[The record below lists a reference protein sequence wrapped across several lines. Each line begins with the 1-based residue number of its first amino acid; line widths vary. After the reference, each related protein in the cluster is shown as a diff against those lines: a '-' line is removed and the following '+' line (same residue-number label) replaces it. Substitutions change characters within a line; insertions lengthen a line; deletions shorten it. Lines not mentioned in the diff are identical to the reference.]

1 MEHYSFPPSS
11 CFVSSCATLPNGDDM
26 LLDDPSDEST
36 APPMSLGSP
45 GSSLLEFYTAAAVD
59 AVPDCVV
66 GGGAAPLHPGLD
78 FHCMEDY
85 PEPAEVPPDANKRRS
100 GGVSGMGGRPLGTGL
115 RTRENFPRGA
125 LRILSEAM
133 QQLGTAIMLDDAF
146 LGDVPVAARD
156 KFGSLLRSWRHVPGK
171 EEIWAIPYLCGVTA
185 RFSVWGKTDHGR
197 RSICSTWISDNGAIR
212 CTCVG
217 SDTYSSDA
225 SVNRDSTCEHI
236 DVFAE
241 AVQNMSEALARPV
254 GIVKQWLFKAM
265 GSSSPT
271 GSAADGQ
278 ADDEAAVWRFHKD
291 IVVVVSLQRGSVIP
305 VPVYLPRKGVSCGFC
320 PLANLAG
327 CSHTRSAEQY
337 RSSAGNPAMPVSVA
351 NYVRSAVSTKP
362 ISLFNC
368 PESIT
373 FDRRVGELARRG
385 RVYVLE
391 APDVCTVCGAQ
402 MASALR
408 IPDKALAGILHSSL
422 GPCKM
427 EVMRRT
433 CDACNQVC
441 SRDGREN
448 KLILLSWTSG
458 CTVLWG
464 RRCAELVRSGS
475 HISDVINFYL
485 GEWRGL
491 RSAGLLPKE
500 NKPRAADTLRALILT
515 TMRLCV
521 VDPDFGL
528 YDCTV
533 CRLPS
538 GRYLVVTADG
548 ICLGYDAGST
558 PFSFEH
564 VCESAPFVNMKT
576 REGCMVLGEQARRI
590 LRHVLVPDDPA
601 AVTDRTLP
609 SSEMALSCIFPSAFG
624 SATPTM
630 DTLPA
635 AKSVRRLLGFI
646 WKIEAAAIPL
656 AESLLAA
663 YKGTKVKRLKEK
675 ERRVAM
681 AKELEA
687 SLVRWQADNPDAVAT
702 HAWTAAPAE
711 EDGKGGG
718 DDAGAE
724 ATGGAQGT
732 SANGGRGDGGRGPTS
747 TVKPRRKR
755 PKPKE
760 KVKPGEE
767 PALLI
772 PKPLLQPVMR
782 TLDSNDVD
790 HICRMALAFA
800 LDPVIDGL
808 KQRHF
813 AGLTAIS
820 ETLRGSEPRAHIERM
835 VAEATGKE
843 RGRFPMTREGQCLV
857 ELRHI
862 KVALQAAVL
871 VFDRVPAFAQAIADV
886 LQNAVECATRFYA
899 DFSED
904 LQTRHEYLERY
915 LKPGM
920 SDDEMIAAFQMRYPS
935 ASTKTSATGVYTP
948 GRMQCRA
955 EAYDKTPC
963 GTCEKGF
970 SSSDKFSDGA
980 LTLCCACAHP
990 KMLGFVVL
998 DRKESP
1004 QVLINVLLTRFPS
1017 LPRYLVYDFACG
1029 VVRCA
1034 MVKLPWM
1041 LRDLS
1046 VVSDRFH
1053 VCNHTCS
1060 HFYNANSYGELD
1072 YKNTLTHEQ
1081 RNAAIRKM
1089 EQILRGAGRYGYMA
1103 LLCYQTSVLNSFAES
1118 RSVYQQD
1125 ALADAEA
1132 KAEAL
1137 AQQPPGSSR
1146 QHQPGPPQLTLP
1158 PSFDKCADYFS
1169 RYACRCCGYMR
1180 DGSEMRS
1187 ARL

>member
-1 MEHYSFPPSS
+1 
-11 CFVSSCATLPNGDDM
+11 
-26 LLDDPSDEST
+26 
-36 APPMSLGSP
+36 
-45 GSSLLEFYTAAAVD
+45 
-59 AVPDCVV
+59 
-66 GGGAAPLHPGLD
+66 
-78 FHCMEDY
+78 
-85 PEPAEVPPDANKRRS
+85 
-100 GGVSGMGGRPLGTGL
+100 MGGRPLGTGL
-115 RTRENFPRGA
+115 RTRENYSRGA
-125 LRILSEAM
+125 LRVLSEAM
-133 QQLGTAIMLDDAF
+133 QQLGTAIMLDDAL
-146 LGDVPVAARD
+146 LGDVAVVARET
-156 KFGSLLRSWRHVPGK
+156 FGSLLRSWRDVPGK
-171 EEIWAIPYLCGVTA
+171 EEIWAIPYLHGVTG
-185 RFSVWGKTDHGR
+185 RFSVWGKTDHGK
-197 RSICSTWISDNGAIR
+197 RSSCSTWISTKGFIR

-217 SDTYSSDA
+217 SDTYNSDV
-225 SVNRDSTCEHI
+225 SVNRESTCEHI
-236 DVFAE
+236 DVFAYS
-241 AVQNMSEALARPV
+241 VQKISEALSRPV
-254 GIVKQWLFKAM
+254 GLVKKWLCKAM
-265 GSSSPT
+265 GSASPT
-271 GSAADGQ
+271 GNAAEEQ

-291 IVVVVSLQRGSVIP
+291 IVVVVSRQRGSLIP
-305 VPVYLPRKGVSCGFC
+305 VPVYLPKKGVSCGFC

-327 CSHTRSAEQY
+327 CSHTRLAEQY
-337 RSSAGNPAMPVSVA
+337 RASAGNPAMPVSAA

-362 ISLFNC
+362 ISVFSC

-373 FDRRVGELARRG
+373 FDRRVGDLARRG

-402 MASALR
+402 MASPPR
-408 IPDKALAGILHSSL
+408 IPDKALSGIFHSSL
-422 GPCKM
+422 GPCQM

-433 CDACNQVC
+433 CDECNQVC

-458 CTVLWG
+458 CTALWG
-464 RRCAELVRSGS
+464 RRCAELVRSGT

-491 RSAGLLPKE
+491 RSAGLLPKN
-500 NKPRAADTLRALILT
+500 NKSLAADTLPALILT

-521 VDPDFGL
+521 VDPDVGL
-528 YDCTV
+528 YDCTA

-538 GRYLVVTADG
+538 GRYLVITADG

-564 VCESAPFVNMKT
+564 VCESAPFVNMKA
-576 REGCMVLGEQARRI
+576 REGCMVLGEQARRM

-609 SSEMALSCIFPSAFG
+609 SAEMALSCIFPSAFG
-624 SATPTM
+624 SAAPTM
-630 DTLPA
+630 DTSTA
-635 AKSVRRLLGFI
+635 AHSVRRLLGFV

-663 YKGTKVKRLKEK
+663 YRGTKIKRLKEK
-675 ERRVAM
+675 ERRAAM
-681 AKELEA
+681 AKELES
-687 SLVRWQADNPDAVAT
+687 SLVRWRADNPDAVAM

-711 EDGKGGG
+711 EDGQGGG
-718 DDAGAE
+718 AATGPDGTSGSPMPSAGARSGDS
-724 ATGGAQGT
+724 GGVPA
-732 SANGGRGDGGRGPTS
+732 SR
-747 TVKPRRKR
+747 VKPRRKR
-755 PKPKE
+755 PKPKVR
-760 KVKPGEE
+760 VKPGEE
-767 PALLI
+767 PSLFI
-772 PKPLLQPVMR
+772 PKPLLQQVMR
-782 TLDSNDVD
+782 TLDCNDVD

-800 LDPVIDGL
+800 LDPVIAGL

-820 ETLRGSEPRAHIERM
+820 ETLRRSAPRAHIEQM
-835 VAEATGKE
+835 VSEATGKS
-843 RGRFPMTREGQCLV
+843 RGRFPMTRAGQCLV

-871 VFDRVPAFAQAIADV
+871 VFDRVPAFAVAIADV
-886 LQNAVECATRFYA
+886 FQNAVECATRFYA
-899 DFSED
+899 DFSVD
-904 LQTRHEYLERY
+904 LQARHEYLERY

-920 SDDEMIAAFQMRYPS
+920 SDNEMIAAFQMRYPS

-955 EAYDKTPC
+955 KAYDKADKTPC

-970 SSSDKFSDGA
+970 AASDKFSDGA

-990 KMLGFVVL
+990 KILGFVVL

-1004 QVLINVLLTRFPS
+1004 KVLINVLLTRFPS

-1118 RSVYQQD
+1118 RSVYQQS
-1125 ALADAEA
+1125 ALANAEA
-1132 KAEAL
+1132 KAAVL
-1137 AQQPPGSSR
+1137 AQRPQGSSN
-1146 QHQPGPPQLTLP
+1146 QHQLGPPQLTLP

-1169 RYACRCCGYMR
+1169 RYACRCCGYKR
-1180 DGSEMRS
+1180 DASETRT
-1187 ARL
+1187 ALL